1 MTLGQQSAR
10 RLSGPG
16 APSVP
21 WQTRPVTPLRAAA
34 VLVAGFV
41 AGGMNAVVGAGTLI
55 TFPALLAVGL
65 PPVTANVTNTLGL
78 VPGSVAGVYGYRHQ
92 LRAVRRILWQIAVPA
107 LAGGLTGATLVL
119 VLPSKSYSAVV
130 PVLLL
135 VAGALVAIQPYLTR
149 RFVAGRA
156 AETELTERRASPL
169 LLGGVYLVAC
179 YGGYF
184 GAAQG
189 VLLLALFGVLL
200 GGLQAA
206 NGVKNVIAAI
216 VNLAAA
222 ILFAI
227 FAHPDW
233 GYVPL
238 LAVASFAG
246 GLLGGRFGRNLPD
259 HLLRWFAVLLAVGV
273 ALKQI
278 LT

>member
-1 MTLGQQSAR
+1 M
-10 RLSGPG
+10 
-16 APSVP
+16 
-21 WQTRPVTPLRAAA
+21 TPLDATAILA
-34 VLVAGFV
+34 AGFV

-55 TFPALLAVGL
+55 TFPALLAIGL

-78 VPGSVAGVYGYRHQ
+78 VPGSLAGAYGYRDQ
-92 LRAVRRILWQIAVPA
+92 LRDIRPILRQVALPA

-119 VLPSKSYSAVV
+119 VLPAKSYSAVV
-130 PVLLL
+130 PLLLL
-135 VAGALVAIQPYLTR
+135 VAAALVALQPYITARLAR
-149 RFVAGRA
+149 GRA
-156 AETELTERRASPL
+156 VAAPGERRASPL
-169 LLGGVYLVAC
+169 LLVAVYLVAV

-200 GGLQAA
+200 GGIQAA

-222 ILFAI
+222 ILFA
-227 FAHPDW
+227 FLAHPDW
-233 GYVPL
+233 ALVPL
-238 LAVASFAG
+238 LMVSSFVG
-246 GLLGGRFGRNLPD
+246 GFVGGRYGRQLPD
-259 HLLRWFAVLLAVGV
+259 ALLRWFAVLLAVGV